1 MIMWMTYM
9 IVTPVE
15 IALKPKVEKL
25 ILNPS
30 VILRVWFEKSERLSP
45 IGAVSPT
52 STAGMFW

>member
-1 MIMWMTYM
+1 MKMTSL
-9 IVTPVE
+9 ITTPVE
-15 IALKPKVEKL
+15 VALKPKVEKL

-30 VILRVWFEKSERLSP
+30 LILRVWFEKSERLSP